1 MHSSTKQFLR
11 KIYREKRMR
20 LSPEEF
26 RQLNDQLMVN
36 VEALE
41 IGHLRT
47 VHLFLPIIG
56 NKEPDTYRIARWLR
70 DRYPDIRL
78 VLPKTEPGNHQM
90 SHLVWDAETTLIPN
104 PWGIPEP
111 ERGALVLP
119 EEI

>member
-78 VLPKTEPGNHQM
+78 VFPNNEPGNHQM
-90 SHLVWDAETTLIPN
+90 SQLVCDKENTLIHN
-104 PWGIPEP
+104 PEGTPEKN
-111 ERGALVLP
+111 RTT
-119 EEI
+119 